1 MTTLIIPVFNAKNII
16 SKKFIETINKYSSF
30 LEQVIVIDDASEDG
44 SASLF
49 DGIKVNVVHNKKNV
63 GFAKSVNIGLS
74 MNKSK
79 YVCILNQD
87 CLIPLDWIK
96 NAESFLDDNKKAA
109 AVSGLILNKQGQV
122 DTAGHMLWN
131 DWVCTER
138 FSGMSGKR
146 IDEPEEVFGLSAT
159 ATVYR
164 YSALKEAAVA
174 NEFFDESFRTYLED
188 VDLNIRLR
196 HLNWESWIIPGA
208 PAIHQRGSTGFKH
221 ILKVRKKG
229 ASNYL
234 KIIFKNLSDNE
245 RMSAS
250 LFCAISFFWGFLK
263 DPLAAT
269 FNPGDNAKLNSWRE
283 IIQKRRI
290 CSEENMAKWICGFRL
305 NPFRRKG

>member
-1 MTTLIIPVFNAKNII
+1 MTTLIIPIFNAKNII
-16 SKKFIETINKYSSF
+16 SKDFLETIKQYATF
-30 LEQVIVIDDASEDG
+30 LDQVIVIDDGSCDD

-49 DGIKVNVVHNKKNV
+49 DGIDVDIVSNKKNL

-87 CLIPLDWIK
+87 CLIPSDWIR
-96 NAESFLDDNKKAA
+96 NAESFLDDNQKTA
-109 AVSGLILNKQGQV
+109 AVSGLILNKKGQI
-122 DTAGHMLWN
+122 DTAGHMLWS

-138 FSGMSGKR
+138 FSGMPGKK
-146 IDEPEEVFGLSAT
+146 ICQAEEVFGLSAT

-164 YSALKEAAVA
+164 YAALKQAAVET
-174 NEFFDESFRTYLED
+174 EFFDESFGTYLED

-196 HLNWESWIIPGA
+196 HLDWQSWIIPGD
-208 PAIHQRGSTGFKH
+208 PAIHERGSTGVRH

-229 ASNYL
+229 TSNYL
-234 KIIFKNLSDNE
+234 KIVFKNLSDNE

-269 FNPGDNAKLNSWRE
+269 FNPGDSTRLNIWRE
-283 IIQKRRI
+283 VIQNRRV
-290 CSEENMAKWICGFRL
+290 CPEDKMKKWICGFRL

>member
-1 MTTLIIPVFNAKNII
+1 MTTLIIPIFNARSII
-16 SKKFIETINKYSSF
+16 SKDFLETIKQYAI
-30 LEQVIVIDDASEDG
+30 LLDRIIVIDDCSQDD

-49 DGIKVNVVHNKKNV
+49 DGMAVDVVHNKKNL
-63 GFAKSVNIGLS
+63 GFATSVNIGLS
-74 MNKSK
+74 MNESK

-87 CLIPLDWIK
+87 CLIPLDWIR
-96 NAESFLDDNKKAA
+96 NAESFLDDNQKTA
-109 AVSGLILNKQGQV
+109 AVSGLILNKKGQI
-122 DTAGHMLWN
+122 DPAGHMLWS

-138 FSGMSGKR
+138 FSGLSGKK
-146 IDEPEEVFGLSAT
+146 INQPEEVFGLSAT

-164 YSALKEAAVA
+164 YAALKQAAVES
-174 NEFFDESFRTYLED
+174 EFFDESFGSYLED

-196 HLNWESWIIPGA
+196 HLNWESWIIPGD
-208 PAIHQRGSTGFKH
+208 PAIHERGSTGVRH

-263 DPLAAT
+263 DPLAVT
-269 FNPGDNAKLNSWRE
+269 FNPGDNARLNSWRE
-283 IIQKRRI
+283 IIQNRRI
-290 CSEENMAKWICGFRL
+290 CSESKMRKWICGFRL

>member
-1 MTTLIIPVFNAKNII
+1 MTTLIIPIFNAKNII
-16 SKKFIETINKYSSF
+16 SKDFLETIKQYATF
-30 LEQVIVIDDASEDG
+30 LDQVIVIDDGSCDD

-49 DGIKVNVVHNKKNV
+49 DGIDVDIVSNKKNL

-87 CLIPLDWIK
+87 CLIPSDWIR
-96 NAESFLDDNKKAA
+96 NAESFLDDNQKTA
-109 AVSGLILNKQGQV
+109 AVSGLILNKKGQI
-122 DTAGHMLWN
+122 DTAGHMLWS

-138 FSGMSGKR
+138 FSGMPGKK
-146 IDEPEEVFGLSAT
+146 ICQAEEVFGLSAT

-164 YSALKEAAVA
+164 YAALKQAAVET
-174 NEFFDESFRTYLED
+174 EFFDESFGTYLED

-196 HLNWESWIIPGA
+196 HLDWESWIIPGD
-208 PAIHQRGSTGFKH
+208 PAIHERGSTGVRH

-229 ASNYL
+229 TSNYL
-234 KIIFKNLSDNE
+234 KIVFKNLSDNE

-269 FNPGDNAKLNSWRE
+269 FNPGDSTRLNIWRE
-283 IIQKRRI
+283 VIQNRRV
-290 CSEENMAKWICGFRL
+290 CPEDKMKKWICGFRL